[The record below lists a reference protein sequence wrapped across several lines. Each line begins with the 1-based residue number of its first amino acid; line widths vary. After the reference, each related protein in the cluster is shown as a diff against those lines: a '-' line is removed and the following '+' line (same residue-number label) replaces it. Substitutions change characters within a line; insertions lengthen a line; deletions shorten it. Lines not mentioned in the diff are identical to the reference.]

1 MNQPTRLPGAALA
14 QELTN
19 AGHADGAHTPFDLV
33 LEAAQRGE
41 LDEAA
46 YYRLLGRL
54 WVLKRLMYYVYG
66 GWAQGLNVN
75 EYPPSVDYLLSKQ
88 IYDDSTHEMVLIDE
102 ILRRGLAPT
111 QRAVFQHPNGR
122 FVSASRIGHFVF
134 TLRALANYAH
144 NVRMAAL
151 NLGAK
156 LVELAWLERFGARFP
171 DPPLR
176 ALFGGLIAETAS
188 HVQMGRFVVERFVEK
203 PVDQELCRRTAA
215 IARRDYL
222 AVLDEI
228 GGLVLG
234 VEAITPTAPIEI
246 PRGLD

>member
-1 MNQPTRLPGAALA
+1 MNSPTQLPGAALA
-14 QELTN
+14 QELLR
-19 AGHADGAHTPFDLV
+19 AGASDAAHTPFDLV
-33 LEAAQRGE
+33 LDAAQRGA
-41 LDEAA
+41 LDESA
-46 YYRLLGRL
+46 YHCLLGRL

-88 IYDDSTHEMVLIDE
+88 LYDDSTHEMVLVDE
-102 ILRRGLAPT
+102 ILRRGLART
-111 QRAVFQHPNGR
+111 QREAFRHPTGR
-122 FVSASRIGHFVF
+122 FVTASRIGHFVF

-144 NVRMAAL
+144 DVRMAAL

-156 LVELAWLERFGARFP
+156 VVELGWLERFGARFP
-171 DPPLR
+171 DPHLR
-176 ALFGGLIAETAS
+176 ELFAGMGPETAS
-188 HVQMGRFVVERFVEK
+188 HVQMGRFVVERFVAK

-215 IARRDYL
+215 ITRRDYL

-228 GGLVLG
+228 GAQVLG
-234 VEAITPTAPIEI
+234 VQAAAPTGHVEI